1 MRLDLS
7 VLGEH
12 RWVFAPRVGTAVLTV
27 LLAGVGCLTGCGG
40 SSKSQTTPTTIATGI
55 TAEPTTPAAGTSTT
69 LTSPVGQQLW
79 STYLSANDLYDQLI
93 ASPNGRSTDPR
104 LRQYATG
111 QWLSEV
117 ARQINEL
124 RLKNEVEK
132 GPDQLTGFVLVNVTG
147 AIGTFDACDSNN
159 QNIYSVSTGAEIP
172 SSTPGELSTDM
183 QITETNA
190 SGKWLVEQVALN
202 QGKSCAAS

>member
-1 MRLDLS
+1 MFA
-7 VLGEH
+7 H
-12 RWVFAPRVGTAVLTV
+12 RVCTAVLTV
-27 LLAGVGCLTGCGG
+27 LLAGVGFLTGCGG

-55 TAEPTTPAAGTSTT
+55 TAAPTAPAAGTSTT

-93 ASPNGRSTDPR
+93 ASPSGRSTDPR
-104 LRQYATG
+104 LRKYATG

-147 AIGTFDACDSNN
+147 AIGTLDACDSNN

-190 SGKWLVEQVALN
+190 SGEWLVEQVTLN